1 MLGIFVAFFTED
13 VNTRKVTTSSIV
25 EKKNN
30 KIELTNC
37 YEQKIYFL
45 EACFYF

>member
-1 MLGIFVAFFTED
+1 MSGIFVASFMED

-30 KIELTNC
+30 KIELTNS
-37 YEQKIYFL
+37 YE
-45 EACFYF
+45 